1 MKATLFFVLVF
12 LFNSFVLIAQTDVE
26 GSQDHLI
33 ITRYPNSYIAYFEE
47 VKFREYDLAIGPV
60 TGYKFIE
67 NREKIGGQLTRIF
80 YQIDAS
86 PEKVSVSEVFLDY
99 VQALEKEGIMIMA
112 KGSFPNRNVKKEVGG
127 GSWIGVALGP
137 NGFPN
142 GEAPSKLFAGT
153 STVGGSF
160 SIIGKLEQPDGLVY
174 IAIYG
179 KRFSDEELIFHID
192 IIETKTADIGQVD
205 VNPDYIKKEIDKKGS
220 VSIYGILFDFNQSKI
235 KPESDSTLMA
245 IAGYLNNNPEVKL
258 IVVGHTDMKG
268 SFEYNMKLSGERA
281 TAVKNALVNKY
292 KIDQSRLSTHG
303 MGYLSPKSNNTSD
316 SGRTLN
322 RRVELVKNIN

>member
-1 MKATLFFVLVF
+1 MAL
-12 LFNSFVLIAQTDVE
+12 NAQTDVE
-26 GSQDHLI
+26 GSKDHPMV
-33 ITRYPNSYIAYFEE
+33 TRYPNSYISYFEE

-67 NREKIGGQLTRIF
+67 NREKIGGQLTRVF

-86 PEKVSVSEVFLDY
+86 PEEVSISEVFLDY
-99 VQALEKEGIMIMA
+99 VQALEKERISVLA

-127 GSWIGVALGP
+127 TSWIGVALGP

-142 GEAPSKLFAGT
+142 GEPPSKLFAGT
-153 STVGGSF
+153 STIGGSF
-160 SIIGKLEQPDGLVY
+160 SIIGKLEQEDGMVY

-179 KRFSDEELIFHID
+179 KRFSDAELIYHID
-192 IIETKTADIGQVD
+192 IIEAKTADIGQVD

-220 VSIYGILFDFNQSKI
+220 ISIYGILFDYNKSDI
-235 KPESDSTLMA
+235 KPESDSTLIA

-292 KIDQSRLSTHG
+292 GIDKDRLSTHG
-303 MGYLSPKSNNTSD
+303 VGYLSPKSNNTSD